1 MGDIQEIVRSLM
13 KQELGQRKEK
23 KMRPKRFGYISYG
36 LICHSNDFILETS
49 GSRKKNLSK

>member
-1 MGDIQEIVRSLM
+1 M

-49 GSRKKNLSK
+49 GSRKNNLSK